1 MPLFFWKK
9 SPPGEAKC
17 FQCQDHLASSP
28 KQAKTEQDN
37 LLSRIPQLLNDL
49 QATLPAEYNVLAGL
63 VSLPPVFTFC
73 HNNFDNFSDRT
84 ISVSAESRHSLNLKK
99 KQKKGFFSHAL
110 SSWLL
115 LCSWVSP
122 VPLPAVAY
130 LSPCPV
136 TTQDYFLKPVR
147 FKSPTFKG
155 AAWCPAPWR
164 R

>member
-84 ISVSAESRHSLNLKK
+84 ISVSAESRHSLNLKQTK
-99 KQKKGFFSHAL
+99 EGFFFPCSLQLAAA
-110 SSWLL
+110 LL
-115 LCSWVSP
+115 LGESCPSSCCCL
-122 VPLPAVAY
+122 PLS
-130 LSPCPV
+130 LPCHH
-136 TTQDYFLKPVR
+136 TGLF
-147 FKSPTFKG
+147 FKTS
-155 AAWCPAPWR
+155 
-164 R
+164 